1 MPLMQ
6 TLAPAVEP
14 VSLADVYLQSE
25 IIDNAHDSM
34 LLMLISAARQYVESY
49 TGRSLITQKWR
60 LVLDSF
66 PGLQS
71 GGYVEYGRAYSMPS
85 NSILLERGNVL
96 SVDSI
101 TYVAM
106 DGTTQTAS
114 SSGYVSDLSGCPAR
128 VAPKFGQIWPI
139 AVPQIGAV
147 TVDYTA
153 GYGPAASDVPEGIR
167 NWILI
172 RVATLYE
179 NRESVAILSRG
190 KIEPLPY
197 MDTMLDPFGVVLA

>member
-1 MPLMQ
+1 MPLIQ
-6 TLAPAVEP
+6 TQVPAIEP
-14 VSLADVYLQSE
+14 VSLADVYLQAE

-60 LVLDSF
+60 LILDSF

-71 GGYVEYGRAYSMPS
+71 GGYVEYGQAYSMPA
-85 NSILLERGNVL
+85 NAILLERGNVQ

-106 DGTTQTAS
+106 DGTTQTAP

-139 AVPQIGAV
+139 PIPQIGAV

-153 GYGPAASDVPEGIR
+153 GYGPAATDVPEGIR
-167 NWILI
+167 NWILM
-172 RVATLYE
+172 RVATLFA
-179 NRESVAILSRG
+179 NRETVAILNRG
-190 KIEPLPY
+190 KVEALPFV
-197 MDTMLDPFGVVLA
+197 DTMLDPFSVVLA